1 MARSVVQ
8 VHPGPPSKSSVN
20 KRLFSLFTLSGI
32 PLKKPF
38 CQPFV
43 NFSRAD
49 QIVTRLTFAQGRL
62 CGTEGRKLVIAI
74 DRLSLYM
81 LNIRVRI
88 PRISPQTLRVLE
100 RFIEHPTAWR
110 YGYELSR
117 ETGLKSGT
125 LYPILMRLAKFS
137 FLETKWVTTED
148 GVPPRHTYRLTP
160 KGGELVRSLP
170 GAVSAAAKVRRP
182 AFGGVRA

>member
-1 MARSVVQ
+1 V
-8 VHPGPPSKSSVN
+8 KS
-20 KRLFSLFTLSGI
+20 
-32 PLKKPF
+32 
-38 CQPFV
+38 
-43 NFSRAD
+43 
-49 QIVTRLTFAQGRL
+49 
-62 CGTEGRKLVIAI
+62 
-74 DRLSLYM
+74 
-81 LNIRVRI
+81 

-137 FLETKWVTTED
+137 LLETKWVTTED

-160 KGGELVRSLP
+160 KGGELVRRLP
-170 GAVSAAAKVRRP
+170 GTVSAAAKVRRT
-182 AFGGVRA
+182 AFSEGRA